1 MPHQTNITHL
11 LFKSTQS
18 TCHNPLYVHKWHKST
33 HSSQPLSLQ
42 NYHFDCSPHGKAAL
56 PFPHRAWQPTIRK
69 FIFIIIL
76 ECDTRSNTGSLPTS
90 ESDHT
95 ADRGP
100 GQDHHFLFPP
110 TSTMDGGSLSPIG
123 RAPESTYTCRLPTG
137 SLLFRETRLC
147 TKEIHRKYFSETH
160 AIYVN
165 Q

>member
-76 ECDTRSNTGSLPTS
+76 ECDTRFNTGSLPTS

-95 ADRGP
+95 TDRRP

-110 TSTMDGGSLSPIG
+110 NLNHGRRKPFSYRKSTGKYLHMSVANRVSTIQRDSP
-123 RAPESTYTCRLPTG
+123 L
-137 SLLFRETRLC
+137 
-147 TKEIHRKYFSETH
+147 H
-160 AIYVN
+160 
-165 Q
+165 